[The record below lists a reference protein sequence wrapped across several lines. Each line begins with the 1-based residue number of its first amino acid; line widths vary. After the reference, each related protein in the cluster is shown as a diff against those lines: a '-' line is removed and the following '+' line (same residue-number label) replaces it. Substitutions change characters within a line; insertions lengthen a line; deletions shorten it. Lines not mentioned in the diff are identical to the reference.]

1 MGKVLII
8 TKITKRGGWPAL
20 WAQDYNIIIMPIVGI
35 DREEGDGSAVGVMV
49 MMFPLYGR
57 SAPSA

>member
-20 WAQDYNIIIMPIVGI
+20 WAQDYNIIIMPKPELIGKK
-35 DREEGDGSAVGVMV
+35 ET
-49 MMFPLYGR
+49 
-57 SAPSA
+57 APPSG